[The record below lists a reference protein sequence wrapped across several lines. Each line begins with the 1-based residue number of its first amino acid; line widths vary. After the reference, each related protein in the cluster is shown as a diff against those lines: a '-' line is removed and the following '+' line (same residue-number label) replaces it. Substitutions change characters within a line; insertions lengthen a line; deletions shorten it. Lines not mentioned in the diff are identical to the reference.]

1 MACYLGRNFCEGF
14 ESYDGK
20 IIGICFESLAEGRE
34 GRMEPENGKPEP
46 GGVKDDAPVADAG
59 MAAPQETV
67 QAVASTSGASARE
80 SKIVE
85 PEMNDPRMNEK
96 RIDEKKF
103 GGASRRELLK
113 LAPVLALGAFVIPGW
128 QESLLKKGLGFSD
141 WASAVLFRRAHL
153 APTFADSELTPFE
166 KFPIN
171 GYDVDDPG
179 VIFENWTLT
188 VSGLVQK
195 PGDYKLEQIQALP
208 RSRQNTRHICVEG
221 WDVIGRFGG
230 ARLSD
235 FLNMIGADTSARFIA
250 VTCADD
256 YYETLDMATALH
268 PQTLLC
274 YEMYERP
281 LTREHG
287 APLRLNVPTKVGY
300 KQAKYLTDLKVTNVV
315 EKVGYWEDQ
324 GYSSF
329 YGL

>member
-1 MACYLGRNFCEGF
+1 
-14 ESYDGK
+14 
-20 IIGICFESLAEGRE
+20 
-34 GRMEPENGKPEP
+34 MEEENRKPDRGE
-46 GGVKDDAPVADAG
+46 KEDAAPVDKPTGLDADRSQTKTAEP
-59 MAAPQETV
+59 AI
-67 QAVASTSGASARE
+67 SE
-80 SKIVE
+80 SKI
-85 PEMNDPRMNEK
+85 MYPRMSEA
-96 RIDEKKF
+96 KF
-103 GGASRRELLK
+103 AQVSRRELFKVL
-113 LAPVLALGAFVIPGW
+113 PVIALGAFAIPGVGD
-128 QESLLKKGLGFSD
+128 SLLKKGLAFSD
-141 WASAVLFRRAHL
+141 WASARLFRRGHL
-153 APTFADSELTPFE
+153 APTFADTELTPPE

-188 VSGLVQK
+188 VSGAVRK

-208 RSRQNTRHICVEG
+208 RIRQNTRHVCVEG

-235 FLNMIGADTSARFIA
+235 FLGMIGADTSARFIA

-274 YEMYERP
+274 YEMYDQP
-281 LTREHG
+281 LTRQHG

-300 KQAKYLTDLKVTNVV
+300 KQAKYLTVLKVTNVV
-315 EKVGYWEDQ
+315 EKIGYWEDQ